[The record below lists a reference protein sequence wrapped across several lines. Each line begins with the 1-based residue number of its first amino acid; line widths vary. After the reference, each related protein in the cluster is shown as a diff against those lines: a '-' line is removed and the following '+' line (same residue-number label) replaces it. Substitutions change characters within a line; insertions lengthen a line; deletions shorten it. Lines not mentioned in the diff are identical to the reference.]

1 MNEPLTLAQALRK
14 LRPAQSLNTR
24 QLVFDELLQHYREA
38 EETLWSGQ
46 GYDATDM
53 AGVRGMP
60 AVWTS
65 SYRELETLLK
75 RMRSQGQQQAREGV
89 SLQTLYWHLAEWYL
103 RSEVFPQWPK
113 RYTVQRGRET
123 VEVRPPVR
131 MVLRRHKDVRPAR
144 VKLALDWLDAEWTRT
159 VVGKEYTVPR
169 EDGSLR
175 RCEMGEPS
183 VPGEITTA
191 HLPGD
196 EVLRE
201 KAKAAA

>member
-1 MNEPLTLAQALRK
+1 MTEPRTLSEALRK
-14 LRPAQSLNTR
+14 LHPAQALNTR
-24 QLVFDELLQHYREA
+24 QKVLDELLTHYRTA

-60 AVWTS
+60 AVWTR
-65 SYRELETLLK
+65 SYRELEGLLK
-75 RMRSQGQQQAREGV
+75 KMRNQGQQKAVEGF

-113 RYTVQRGRET
+113 KYSVQRGRET
-123 VEVRPPVR
+123 IEVRPPVR

-144 VKLALDWLDAEWTRT
+144 VKLALDWLDAEWTSS
-159 VVGKEYTVPR
+159 VQPR
-169 EDGSLR
+169 V
-175 RCEMGEPS
+175 GEPM
-183 VPGEITTA
+183 VPDEIMQA

-196 EVLRE
+196 DVIRE
-201 KAKAAA
+201 KVRAA

>member
-1 MNEPLTLAQALRK
+1 MSDPLTLSQALRK
-14 LRPAQSLNTR
+14 LRPAQALNTR
-24 QLVFDELLQHYREA
+24 QMVLDELLTHYRTA

-60 AVWTS
+60 AVWTKT
-65 SYRELETLLK
+65 YRELELLLK
-75 RMRSQGQQQAREGV
+75 LMRSQGKQQALQGF

-131 MVLRRHKDVRPAR
+131 MVLRRHKDVRPER
-144 VKLALDWLDAEWTRT
+144 VKLALDWLDAEWTAR
-159 VVGKEYTVPR
+159 VEPR
-169 EDGSLR
+169 L
-175 RCEMGEPS
+175 GEPF
-183 VPGEITTA
+183 VPDEITQA

-196 EVLRE
+196 EVLKKER
-201 KAKAAA
+201 AAA